1 MITFF
6 IGILILFFGY
16 IFYSKYIEKQFSPD
30 ERIVP
35 SKNLYNGVDYV
46 PLSSTRNQLI
56 NLLNIAGMGPI
67 LSALQGIVFGPLF
80 FIIVPVGCILMG
92 CVHDYFS
99 GMISIRNKGLQI
111 TQITKKYFGTTFFN
125 LFTIIVTIMSVLWV
139 TVFIYAAGDLY
150 LGKILRQ
157 TDFSFN
163 NPYAVITYILIGLY
177 FFVMA
182 LFPINKL
189 MAKIYPYI
197 GLLVI
202 TGSILLLTG
211 YIIKG
216 ISIPEIDF
224 NHLNWHPKHLPWIPF
239 FFMTVSCGLL
249 SGSHATQTAI
259 VARTMNNE
267 YEGRKVFFKT
277 MCFES
282 LIVMIW
288 AAGALC
294 VYNSHMIPSEMVGT
308 VNVVNVIA
316 KQFTPLNLSLIV
328 VFAVLCLPLTS
339 GDTALRALRMVVA
352 DALNIDQKSLKN
364 RLIILVP
371 SMISVF
377 LCLYYAK
384 SFSNQFASLWQY
396 VMLFNQLLVI
406 PTFLIATIMLYK
418 NKKNYLLTL
427 IPGLFY
433 IFITLSFIFNA
444 KIGFNLDLK
453 ISEILAFIIMLI
465 SLFSIIR
472 MCKKPSNENID

>member
-1 MITFF
+1 MITFL
-6 IGILILFFGY
+6 IGLLILFFGY
-16 IFYSKYIEKQFSPD
+16 IFYSKYIERQFSPD
-30 ERIVP
+30 ERTVP
-35 SKNLYNGVDYV
+35 SKDLYNGVDYV
-46 PLSSTRNQLI
+46 PLSSVKNQLI

-67 LSALQGIVFGPLF
+67 LSALQGIVFGPIF

-99 GMISIRNKGLQI
+99 GMISLRNKGLQI

-125 LFTIIVTIMSVLWV
+125 AFTIIVSIMSILWV

-150 LGKILRQ
+150 LGKILKQ

-163 NPYAVITYILIGLY
+163 NPYAVITYIVVGTY
-177 FFVMA
+177 FFVAA

-197 GLLVI
+197 GGLVLI
-202 TGSILLLTG
+202 GSALLLAG
-211 YIIKG
+211 YITHG
-216 ISIPEIDF
+216 ITIPEVDF
-224 NHLNWHPKHLPWIPF
+224 SNLNQHPKNLPWIPF

-267 YEGRKVFFKT
+267 YEGRRVFFKT

-288 AAGALC
+288 AAGALY
-294 VYNSHMIPSEMVGT
+294 VYNSHLLPEAMVGT
-308 VNVVNVIA
+308 VNVVDVIA
-316 KQFTPLNLSLIV
+316 KQFTPFNLSLIV
-328 VFAVLCLPLTS
+328 VLAVLCLPLTS

-352 DALNIDQKSLKN
+352 DALDLDQKSLKN
-364 RLIILVP
+364 RLAILVP
-371 SMISVF
+371 SMICIF
-377 LCLYYAK
+377 LCLFFAK
-384 SFSNQFASLWQY
+384 CYSNQFASLWQY

-406 PTFLIATIMLYK
+406 PTFLIATIMLYR

-444 KIGFNLDLK
+444 KIGFNLSLP
-453 ISEILAFIIMLI
+453 ISEILAFIIMII
-465 SLFSIIR
+465 SLYSIIKL
-472 MCKKPSNENID
+472 CKKGNSENKE